1 VALAFF
7 QLSNWVGFCRL
18 TRLHL
23 ATAYRSSLREQKYA
37 ALRVSSNESG
47 IRVRVVLPA
56 TTLPGDHPA
65 DSIPRNQHL
74 GHEDTVDGYQ

>member
-1 VALAFF
+1 VALAF
-7 QLSNWVGFCRL
+7 SNWVGFCRL

-47 IRVRVVLPA
+47 IRARVVLPA
-56 TTLPGDHPA
+56 H
-65 DSIPRNQHL
+65 HL
-74 GHEDTVDGYQ
+74 ARGSSH